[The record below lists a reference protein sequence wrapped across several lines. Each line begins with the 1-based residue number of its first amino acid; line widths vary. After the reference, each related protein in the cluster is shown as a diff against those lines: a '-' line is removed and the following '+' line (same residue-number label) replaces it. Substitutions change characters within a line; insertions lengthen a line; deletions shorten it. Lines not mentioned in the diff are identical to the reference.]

1 MKQYSIGVV
10 GHTGQVGSV
19 VYAYFRAHGY
29 RTIGI
34 SRGGLPKDQ
43 RSGEGLLANTDVIFV
58 CVPTPFDYT
67 RNAADFSIVREVVM
81 ALPPSKIV
89 LLKSTMLP
97 GTTEELQKARPDLK
111 LLFNPE
117 FLSRKTARMDFLRP
131 DRQIVGYTK
140 RSQKVARAML
150 RLLPKGKLHTV
161 MTSSE
166 AELVKYSHNIFGA
179 LTITYANHLYDVSH
193 ALKLNYDKVIEAFV
207 APKDLK
213 GLRRYTTIHHN
224 NKRGFGGP
232 CFPKDIHS
240 FSVFC
245 KKIGVKAEVIHAAI
259 VANKRLLHSQD
270 LTEQASEKY

>member
-19 VYAYFRAHGY
+19 VYAYFREHGY
-29 RTIGI
+29 RTVGVR
-34 SRGGLPKDQ
+34 RGGLSKSSISDAG
-43 RSGEGLLANTDVIFV
+43 SLTNADVIFV
-58 CVPTPFDYT
+58 CVPTPFDYV
-67 RNAADFSIVREVVM
+67 RNAADFSIIREVVM
-81 ALPPSKIV
+81 ALPQSKIV
-89 LLKSTMLP
+89 ILKSTMLP

-117 FLSRKTARMDFLRP
+117 FLSRKTARADFLRP

-140 RSQKVARAML
+140 RSQRIARAML
-150 RLLPKGKLHTV
+150 SFLPRGKSNTL

-166 AELVKYSHNIFGA
+166 AELVKYAHNIFGA
-179 LTITYANHLYDVSH
+179 LAITYANHLYDVTN
-193 ALKLNYDKVIEAFV
+193 ALNLNYDKVIEAFT
-207 APKDLK
+207 APEDIK

-245 KKIGVKAEVIHAAI
+245 KKIGVKAEVINAAI
-259 VANKRLLHSQD
+259 VANKRLLRSQG
-270 LTEQASEKY
+270 LTEIESEKY